1 VCRSRYAPCSRLVDD
16 HFERT
21 SDSPDRAA
29 LSKSIEAVKFAKNL
43 IAITTHLLLLDDKAY
58 WNDRFTFLFPHSQT
72 IFPAIPTTKFLH
84 FDLLFR
90 ELT

>member
-1 VCRSRYAPCSRLVDD
+1 MHRLAYNGSVVALTHQQLSRSGR
-16 HFERT
+16 FIQ
-21 SDSPDRAA
+21 
-29 LSKSIEAVKFAKNL
+29 IEAVKFAKDL

>member
-1 VCRSRYAPCSRLVDD
+1 MHRLAYNGSVVALTHQQLSRSGR
-16 HFERT
+16 
-21 SDSPDRAA
+21 

-90 ELT
+90 EHT